1 MAFAGAGFRVEALC
15 PSRHPVTTTSAVRET
30 IRYGPLAPL
39 KTLEHAIEK
48 TRPDLVIPA
57 DDLAVRHLH
66 GLHQRDLQRGKNG
79 TRSTVLIGRSMG
91 SSEAFPIVS
100 NRVAAMRVAAEEGVS
115 VPDTDVIH
123 SLGDL
128 KKWVERIGLPTVL
141 KANATSGGEGVRI
154 LRTMDEA
161 ESAFRSLQ
169 APPLIARAMKRALVD
184 DNWALVKPSL
194 LRHRSVVSAQRFID
208 GCEGTSI
215 VACWEGTVLATMH
228 FEVIN
233 KRNAAGPATVV
244 RLIDSDEMSDVAR
257 KIAGRSP

>member
-1 MAFAGAGFRVEALC
+1 
-15 PSRHPVTTTSAVRET
+15 
-30 IRYGPLAPL
+30 
-39 KTLEHAIEK
+39 
-48 TRPDLVIPA
+48 
-57 DDLAVRHLH
+57 
-66 GLHQRDLQRGKNG
+66 
-79 TRSTVLIGRSMG
+79 
-91 SSEAFPIVS
+91 
-100 NRVAAMRVAAEEGVS
+100 MRV
-115 VPDTDVIH
+115 
-123 SLGDL
+123 
-128 KKWVERIGLPTVL
+128 
-141 KANATSGGEGVRI
+141 
-154 LRTMDEA
+154 LRTTNDA

-257 KIAGRSP
+257 KIAGRLQLSGIHGFDFMLEAGTRKPYLIEINPRATQLCHLSLGPGRDIPAALFGALTGKTVSSSPKLTENDTIALFPQEWIRDAQSPFLRSAYHDVPWQEPRLIEACIRSSRKQRNWYS